1 MQIEQHNLD
10 SLRKLVR
17 DLQEENETLKSLL
30 KENHISYEDR
40 NVLEEQPLSDE
51 YDEDQGSRIL
61 PLNPDEVMA
70 RLFLSY
76 FKGRTD
82 VFARRGKKGGYF
94 PESLQ
99 HSSVSI

>member
-70 RLFLSY
+70 RLFL
-76 FKGRTD
+76 R
-82 VFARRGKKGGYF
+82 
-94 PESLQ
+94 
-99 HSSVSI
+99 